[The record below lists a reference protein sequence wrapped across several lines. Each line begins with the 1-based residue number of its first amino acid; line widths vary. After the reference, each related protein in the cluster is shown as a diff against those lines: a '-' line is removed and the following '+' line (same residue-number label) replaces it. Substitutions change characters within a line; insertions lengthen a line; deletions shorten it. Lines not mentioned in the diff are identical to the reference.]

1 MPEVS
6 IIVPIYNA
14 EKSVARCIDS
24 ILSQEYTDFELILC
38 DDGSTDKSGQIIDEY
53 REKDERIRV
62 LHKEN
67 TGVSDTRN
75 QGIAVA
81 KGKYIQFL
89 DADDWITVDATK
101 LLVRTMKEGGCD
113 LVISDFYRVIGE
125 RISHKGD
132 IDADGILT
140 QEEFAEYMMVNP
152 ADFYY
157 GVLWNKLY
165 KREIIEKY
173 HLKMDESVSWCED
186 FLFNLEYLLHTKRI
200 AALQVPIYYY
210 MKTEGSLATQGI
222 NLSKTI
228 KMKISVFEYYNDFY
242 KHVYEEED
250 YEKRR
255 LGVYRFLIDTA
266 TDGFVMPQIFRKTK
280 KLGEERISSYVY
292 ENLPENVFT
301 LHYKQRKLLEQYLEA
316 VALRYD
322 LEVQDIM
329 LLSFIPEKPMKV
341 SRKELADYT
350 GYSVRTV
357 AKILQKLAL
366 KKVIDITSHGKK
378 AEIRIMQEYLSL
390 FAELEYVKRDYDNVR
405 FEGFTDDEI
414 EECRRF
420 QERINE
426 NVGRILVT
434 KESDVSK

>member
-329 LLSFIPEKPMKV
+329 LLSFIPEKPMRV

-390 FAELEYVKRDYDNVR
+390 YTELEYVKRDYDTVR
-405 FEGFTDDEI
+405 FEGFADDEI

>member
-414 EECRRF
+414 EECRGY

-426 NVGRILVT
+426 NNIYP
-434 KESDVSK
+434 

>member
-113 LVISDFYRVIGE
+113 LVISDFYRVIGD

-266 TDGFVMPQIFRKTK
+266 TDGFVMPQIFKKTK
-280 KLGEERISSYVY
+280 KLGEERISSYTY
-292 ENLPENVFT
+292 ENLPVNVFT

-357 AKILQKLAL
+357 SKILQKLTL

-390 FAELEYVKRDYDNVR
+390 YTELEYVKRDYDNVR

-414 EECRRF
+414 EECRRY

-426 NVGRILVT
+426 NIRRILVT

>member
-24 ILSQEYTDFELILC
+24 ILSQENTDFELILC

-357 AKILQKLAL
+357 SKILQKLTL

-390 FAELEYVKRDYDNVR
+390 YTELEYVKRDYDTVR
-405 FEGFTDDEI
+405 FEGFADDEI

>member
-173 HLKMDESVSWCED
+173 HLESVSWCED

-390 FAELEYVKRDYDNVR
+390 YTELEYVKRDYDNVR

-414 EECRRF
+414 EECRGY

-426 NVGRILVT
+426 NIRRILVT

>member
-113 LVISDFYRVIGE
+113 LVISDFYRVIGD

-357 AKILQKLAL
+357 SKILQKLTL

-390 FAELEYVKRDYDNVR
+390 YTELEYVKRDYDTVR
-405 FEGFTDDEI
+405 FEGFADDEI

>member
-390 FAELEYVKRDYDNVR
+390 FAELEYVKRDYDTVR
-405 FEGFTDDEI
+405 FEGFADDEI

>member
-14 EKSVARCIDS
+14 EKSIARCIDS

-113 LVISDFYRVIGE
+113 LVISDFYRVIGD

-266 TDGFVMPQIFRKTK
+266 TDGFVMPQIFKKTK
-280 KLGEERISSYVY
+280 KLGEERISSYTY
-292 ENLPENVFT
+292 ENLPVNVFT

-357 AKILQKLAL
+357 SKILQKLTL

-390 FAELEYVKRDYDNVR
+390 YTELEYVKRDYDTVR
-405 FEGFTDDEI
+405 FEGFADDEI

>member
-14 EKSVARCIDS
+14 EKSIARCIDS

-266 TDGFVMPQIFRKTK
+266 TDGFVMPQIFKKTK
-280 KLGEERISSYVY
+280 KLGEERISSYTY
-292 ENLPENVFT
+292 ENLPVNVFT

-357 AKILQKLAL
+357 SKILQKLTL

-390 FAELEYVKRDYDNVR
+390 YTELEYVKRDYDTVR
-405 FEGFTDDEI
+405 FEGFADDEI

>member
-357 AKILQKLAL
+357 SKILQKLTL

-390 FAELEYVKRDYDNVR
+390 YTELEYVKRDYDTVR
-405 FEGFTDDEI
+405 FEGFADDEI

>member
-414 EECRRF
+414 EECRGY

-426 NVGRILVT
+426 NIRRILVT

>member
-390 FAELEYVKRDYDNVR
+390 YAELEYVKRDYDTVR

-414 EECRRF
+414 EECRGY

-426 NVGRILVT
+426 NIRRILVT

>member
-329 LLSFIPEKPMKV
+329 LLSFIPEKPMRV

>member
-14 EKSVARCIDS
+14 EKSIARCIDS

-186 FLFNLEYLLHTKRI
+186 FLFNLEYLLHAKRI

-357 AKILQKLAL
+357 SKILQKLTL

-390 FAELEYVKRDYDNVR
+390 YTELEYVKRDYDTVR
-405 FEGFTDDEI
+405 FEGFADDEI

>member
-357 AKILQKLAL
+357 SKILQKLTL

-390 FAELEYVKRDYDNVR
+390 FAELEYVKRDYDTVR
-405 FEGFTDDEI
+405 FEGFADDEI

>member
-14 EKSVARCIDS
+14 EKSIARCIDS

>member
-266 TDGFVMPQIFRKTK
+266 TDGFVMPQIFKKTK
-280 KLGEERISSYVY
+280 KLGEERISSYTY
-292 ENLPENVFT
+292 ENLPVNVFT

-357 AKILQKLAL
+357 SKILQKLTL

-390 FAELEYVKRDYDNVR
+390 YTELEYVKRDYDTVR
-405 FEGFTDDEI
+405 FEGFADDEI

>member
-357 AKILQKLAL
+357 SKILQKLTL

>member
-1 MPEVS
+1 
-6 IIVPIYNA
+6 
-14 EKSVARCIDS
+14 
-24 ILSQEYTDFELILC
+24 
-38 DDGSTDKSGQIIDEY
+38 
-53 REKDERIRV
+53 
-62 LHKEN
+62 
-67 TGVSDTRN
+67 
-75 QGIAVA
+75 
-81 KGKYIQFL
+81 
-89 DADDWITVDATK
+89 
-101 LLVRTMKEGGCD
+101 
-113 LVISDFYRVIGE
+113 
-125 RISHKGD
+125 
-132 IDADGILT
+132 
-140 QEEFAEYMMVNP
+140 
-152 ADFYY
+152 
-157 GVLWNKLY
+157 
-165 KREIIEKY
+165 
-173 HLKMDESVSWCED
+173 
-186 FLFNLEYLLHTKRI
+186 
-200 AALQVPIYYY
+200 
-210 MKTEGSLATQGI
+210 
-222 NLSKTI
+222 
-228 KMKISVFEYYNDFY
+228 
-242 KHVYEEED
+242 
-250 YEKRR
+250 
-255 LGVYRFLIDTA
+255 
-266 TDGFVMPQIFRKTK
+266 MPQIFRKTK

-357 AKILQKLAL
+357 SKILQKLTL

-390 FAELEYVKRDYDNVR
+390 FAELEYVKRDYDTVR
-405 FEGFTDDEI
+405 FEGFADDEI

>member
-329 LLSFIPEKPMKV
+329 LLSFIPEKPMRV

-414 EECRRF
+414 EECRGY

-426 NVGRILVT
+426 NIRRILVT
-434 KESDVSK
+434 KESSVSK

>member
-210 MKTEGSLATQGI
+210 MKTEGSLDTQEI

-414 EECRRF
+414 EECRGY

-426 NVGRILVT
+426 NIRRILVT

>member
-390 FAELEYVKRDYDNVR
+390 YTELEYVKRDYDNVR

>member
-14 EKSVARCIDS
+14 EKSIARCIDS

-329 LLSFIPEKPMKV
+329 LLSFIPEKPMRV

>member
-1 MPEVS
+1 M
-6 IIVPIYNA
+6 
-14 EKSVARCIDS
+14 
-24 ILSQEYTDFELILC
+24 
-38 DDGSTDKSGQIIDEY
+38 
-53 REKDERIRV
+53 
-62 LHKEN
+62 
-67 TGVSDTRN
+67 
-75 QGIAVA
+75 
-81 KGKYIQFL
+81 
-89 DADDWITVDATK
+89 
-101 LLVRTMKEGGCD
+101 
-113 LVISDFYRVIGE
+113 
-125 RISHKGD
+125 
-132 IDADGILT
+132 
-140 QEEFAEYMMVNP
+140 
-152 ADFYY
+152 
-157 GVLWNKLY
+157 
-165 KREIIEKY
+165 
-173 HLKMDESVSWCED
+173 
-186 FLFNLEYLLHTKRI
+186 
-200 AALQVPIYYY
+200 
-210 MKTEGSLATQGI
+210 
-222 NLSKTI
+222 
-228 KMKISVFEYYNDFY
+228 
-242 KHVYEEED
+242 
-250 YEKRR
+250 
-255 LGVYRFLIDTA
+255 
-266 TDGFVMPQIFRKTK
+266 
-280 KLGEERISSYVY
+280 
-292 ENLPENVFT
+292 FT

>member
-113 LVISDFYRVIGE
+113 LVISDFYRVIGD

-266 TDGFVMPQIFRKTK
+266 TDGFVMPQIFKKTK
-280 KLGEERISSYVY
+280 KLGEERISSYTY
-292 ENLPENVFT
+292 ENLPVNVFT

-357 AKILQKLAL
+357 SKILQKLTL

-390 FAELEYVKRDYDNVR
+390 YTELEYVKRDYDTVR
-405 FEGFTDDEI
+405 FEGFADDEI

>member
-1 MPEVS
+1 M
-6 IIVPIYNA
+6 
-14 EKSVARCIDS
+14 
-24 ILSQEYTDFELILC
+24 
-38 DDGSTDKSGQIIDEY
+38 
-53 REKDERIRV
+53 
-62 LHKEN
+62 
-67 TGVSDTRN
+67 
-75 QGIAVA
+75 
-81 KGKYIQFL
+81 
-89 DADDWITVDATK
+89 
-101 LLVRTMKEGGCD
+101 
-113 LVISDFYRVIGE
+113 
-125 RISHKGD
+125 
-132 IDADGILT
+132 
-140 QEEFAEYMMVNP
+140 
-152 ADFYY
+152 
-157 GVLWNKLY
+157 
-165 KREIIEKY
+165 
-173 HLKMDESVSWCED
+173 
-186 FLFNLEYLLHTKRI
+186 
-200 AALQVPIYYY
+200 
-210 MKTEGSLATQGI
+210 
-222 NLSKTI
+222 
-228 KMKISVFEYYNDFY
+228 
-242 KHVYEEED
+242 
-250 YEKRR
+250 
-255 LGVYRFLIDTA
+255 
-266 TDGFVMPQIFRKTK
+266 
-280 KLGEERISSYVY
+280 
-292 ENLPENVFT
+292 
-301 LHYKQRKLLEQYLEA
+301 EA

>member
-210 MKTEGSLATQGI
+210 MKSGGSLATQGI

-390 FAELEYVKRDYDNVR
+390 YTELEYVKRDYDNVR

-414 EECRRF
+414 EECRGY

-426 NVGRILVT
+426 NIRRILVT

>member
-6 IIVPIYNA
+6 IVVPVYNA
-14 EKSVARCIDS
+14 ENTIRRCIDS
-24 ILSQEYTDFELILC
+24 ILGQEYTDFELILC
-38 DDGSTDKSGQIIDEY
+38 DDGSSDKSGQIMDEY

-62 LHKEN
+62 LHKGN

-75 QGIAVA
+75 QGIAMA
-81 KGKYIQFL
+81 KGIYLQFL

-101 LLVRTMKEGGCD
+101 LLVRTMKEGDCD

-186 FLFNLEYLLHTKRI
+186 FLFNLEYLLHAKRI

-222 NLSKTI
+222 NLSKSI

-357 AKILQKLAL
+357 SKILQKLTL

-390 FAELEYVKRDYDNVR
+390 YTELEYVKRDYDTVR
-405 FEGFTDDEI
+405 FEGFADDEI